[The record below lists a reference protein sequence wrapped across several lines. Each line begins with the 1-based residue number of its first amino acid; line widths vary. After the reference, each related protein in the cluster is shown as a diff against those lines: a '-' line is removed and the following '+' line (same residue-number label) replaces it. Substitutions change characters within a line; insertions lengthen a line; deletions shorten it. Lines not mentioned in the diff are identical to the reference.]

1 MTATTEKLHSSPNY
15 HICC

>member
-1 MTATTEKLHSSPNY
+1 MTTTTEKSHSSPNY